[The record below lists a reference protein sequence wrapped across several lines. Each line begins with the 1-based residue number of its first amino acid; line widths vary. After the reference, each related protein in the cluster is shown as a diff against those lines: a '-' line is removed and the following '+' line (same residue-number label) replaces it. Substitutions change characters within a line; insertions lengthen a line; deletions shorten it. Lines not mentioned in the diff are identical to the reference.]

1 MSEQVDLEC
10 DDGSTNEELQK
21 RLEKLREQI
30 ESETIKSEDEQKKEI
45 MNLLHD
51 FNKIKDATQVVLGA
65 LANIDGV
72 TIKDMH
78 LKYNLPID

>member
-1 MSEQVDLEC
+1 MSEIEMD
-10 DDGSTNEELQK
+10 DDGAQNVELEEMLDTLKQQHGNE
-21 RLEKLREQI
+21 I
-30 ESETIKSEDEQKKEI
+30 IKNEDDQKKEI